1 MQPLYRRMSSPE
13 CLASITSGFGRSL
26 GVLLMRLMIVAAV
39 CTLMASLALA
49 DPAQAA
55 IKMPT
60 DIPAQGLGPALKT
73 LAKVRG
79 FQVVFRT
86 EVVGSVRTHGASGD
100 LTTSEALT
108 KLLEGTNLAYT
119 YLDENTVTILPRTEV
134 ESGSAADPQGAPA
147 HSGGT
152 AGDAKQQEGTKRN
165 SFRLAQS
172 NQGVAQNSSTVASD
186 AQSSAANSENSPRLE
201 EVIVTAQKRE
211 ERLQDVP
218 VPVTVLSAQALSDN
232 GLVLLRDYYT
242 SVPGLSVSPNIE
254 NTQML
259 SIRGV
264 TTGGFTTS
272 TVGVA
277 VDDVPFGSPVKLG
290 QVPDFDPG
298 DLARVEVLRGP
309 QGTLYGAN
317 SMGGLI
323 KYVTVDPS
331 TEGYSGRVE
340 AGTSDVYHG
349 AESGFNLR
357 ASANIPVSDTL
368 AFRVSGFQRQDPGYV
383 DSEVLNIRG
392 INEAQAYGGR
402 IAALWQPFGTF
413 SLKVSA
419 LYQRVKGYTS
429 EVDNSLG
436 QLQQNYVAGGGRYD
450 ESVEAYSAILKADLG
465 GVDLTS
471 VTGYN
476 KTRNLAA
483 FDYTPFFGS
492 LTKNG
497 IPGSGFNGFGV
508 TGTLLNVYNT
518 TPTFTQEL
526 RFSGSVWNSL
536 DWLVG
541 GFYEHAPSPG
551 SENYDTVTGS
561 DPISGRVVGQEWYY
575 VADGLYQE
583 YAGFANLTYHFSDRF
598 DVQVGGRESHTEN
611 GTSVVA
617 TGPLDY
623 TFYGTAPPM
632 IIPRA
637 GSSANT
643 FTYLVTPRLK
653 LADDLMLYIRLASG
667 YRPGGPNTGAPGAP
681 AEYAPDKTKN
691 YELGFKGDFFGR
703 TLSVDASLFYIDWK
717 DLQLQL
723 FTPNGYSYTANG
735 SAAKSEGVE
744 LSATLRP
751 LEGLTIAAWV
761 AYDDAALTEAFP
773 ASSTAYG
780 VPGDRLPNTP
790 RFSGNLSLHE
800 EFPLSSSVTGFV
812 GSTVSYV
819 GDRVSVFQGT
829 SMGLPLPR
837 QNFPSYTKTDLRAGI
852 KYDSWTV
859 NAYVNN
865 VANIRGLINGG
876 AGYIEPSAYVYITPR
891 TAGLDVVKSF

>member
-1 MQPLYRRMSSPE
+1 MGAIMRGVVI
-13 CLASITSGFGRSL
+13 AVAISL
-26 GVLLMRLMIVAAV
+26 SVVGLSVAA
-39 CTLMASLALA
+39 
-49 DPAQAA
+49 DAQASMST
-55 IKMPT
+55 KMPT
-60 DIPAQGLGPALKT
+60 SIPAEGLAQALKA
-73 LAKVRG
+73 LAKDRG
-79 FQVVFRT
+79 LQIVFRS
-86 EVVGSVRTHGASGD
+86 EVVGRARTRGASGD
-100 LTTSEALT
+100 LTTAEALSI
-108 KLLEGTNLAYT
+108 LLEGTDLAYS
-119 YLDENTVTILPRTEV
+119 YLDEKTVTIVPRGELGPGATTDSPPSAPSTGDAQPQEGKKSLWDSFRV
-134 ESGSAADPQGAPA
+134 AQASPGSAQNASTVAVSDQ
-147 HSGGT
+147 
-152 AGDAKQQEGTKRN
+152 N
-165 SFRLAQS
+165 SPE
-172 NQGVAQNSSTVASD
+172 NSSTST
-186 AQSSAANSENSPRLE
+186 QLE
-201 EVIVTAQKRE
+201 QVIVTAQKRE

-218 VPVTVLSAQALSDN
+218 VPVTVLDAQALSDN
-232 GLVLLRDYYT
+232 GQVLLRDYYA

-259 SIRGV
+259 SIRGI

-298 DLARVEVLRGP
+298 DLARIEVLRGP

-331 TEGYSGRVE
+331 VEGYSGRAE
-340 AGTSDVYHG
+340 AGTSDAFNG

-357 ASANIPVSDTL
+357 ASANIPLSDTL
-368 AFRVSGFQRQDPGYV
+368 AVRVSGFQRQDPGYV
-383 DSEVLNIRG
+383 DNEVLNIQG

-402 IAALWQPFGTF
+402 LAALWQPSGTF

-419 LYQRVKGYTS
+419 LYQLIKGYTS
-429 EVDNSLG
+429 EVDNDVG
-436 QLQQNYVAGGGRYD
+436 QLKQDYVSGAGRYE
-450 ESVEAYSAILKADLG
+450 ESVQAYSAILKADLG

-476 KTRNLAA
+476 TTRNFAA
-483 FDYTPFFGS
+483 FDYTPFFAS
-492 LTKNG
+492 LTRNG

-518 TPTFTQEL
+518 TPTFTEEV
-526 RFSGSVWNSL
+526 RFSGSFWHSL
-536 DWLVG
+536 DWLAG
-541 GFYEHAPSPG
+541 AFYEHAPSPG
-551 SENYDTVTGS
+551 SGNYDTVTGS

-575 VADGLYQE
+575 AADGWYQE
-583 YAGFANLTYHFSDRF
+583 YAGFVNLTYHFSDRF

-611 GTSVVA
+611 STSVVA

-623 TFYGTAPPM
+623 AFYGKAPPM
-632 IIPRA
+632 VIPEA
-637 GSSANT
+637 GSTANT

-653 LADDLMLYIRLASG
+653 LSDDLMLYVRLASG

-681 AEYAPDKTKN
+681 SEYAPDKTQN
-691 YELGFKGDFFGR
+691 YELGVKGDFFER

-717 DLQLQL
+717 NLQLQL

-744 LSATLRP
+744 LSATVRP
-751 LEGLTIAAWV
+751 LRGLTITTWGS
-761 AYDDAALTEAFP
+761 YDDAALTEAFP

-780 VPGDRLPNTP
+780 IPGNRLPNTS
-790 RFSGNLSLHE
+790 RFSGNLSAQQ
-800 EFPLSSSVTGFV
+800 EFPLSSSATGFI
-812 GSTVSYV
+812 GGMVSYV

-837 QNFPSYTKTDLRAGI
+837 QDFPSYTKADLRAGI

-859 NAYVNN
+859 SAYVNN
-865 VANIRGLINGG
+865 VGDVRGLINGG

-891 TAGLDVVKSF
+891 TLGFDVVKSF